1 MPTAI
6 SYTTADEGA
15 QYSSYYARP
24 GPGDAPAGGP
34 LPELGVPTAISYT
47 TADEGPQYS
56 SYYVQGGPGSAPA
69 GGPVPELGVPTA
81 ISYTDVGLGSYS
93 GRVPS
98 NSACRITMVDFA
110 RVPAHAQDC
119 LRIVILAFTGG
130 STGGRV
136 FVSEAHGKEGR
147 KSLQSGQALD
157 QPCSADTPVM
167 SVSHLCPS
175 ST

>member
-15 QYSSYYARP
+15 QYLSYYARP
-24 GPGDAPAGGP
+24 GPGGAPAGGP

-47 TADEGPQYS
+47 TADEGAQYS

-93 GRVPS
+93 GKVPS
-98 NSACRITMVDFA
+98 NSACCFTMVDFA

-119 LRIVILAFTGG
+119 LRIVMLVFSGG
-130 STGGRV
+130 KV
-136 FVSEAHGKEGR
+136 QEGE
-147 KSLQSGQALD
+147 SLFLRG
-157 QPCSADTPVM
+157 TW
-167 SVSHLCPS
+167 
-175 ST
+175 

>member
-15 QYSSYYARP
+15 QYLSYYARP
-24 GPGDAPAGGP
+24 GPGGALAGGP

-47 TADEGPQYS
+47 TADEGAQYS

-93 GRVPS
+93 GKVPS
-98 NSACRITMVDFA
+98 NSACCFTMVDFA

-119 LRIVILAFTGG
+119 LRIVMLVFSGG
-130 STGGRV
+130 KVQEGESLFQRHVVNRAGRV
-136 FVSEAHGKEGR
+136 
-147 KSLQSGQALD
+147 
-157 QPCSADTPVM
+157 CSQVRHLI
-167 SVSHLCPS
+167 SHVRPTHL
-175 ST
+175 